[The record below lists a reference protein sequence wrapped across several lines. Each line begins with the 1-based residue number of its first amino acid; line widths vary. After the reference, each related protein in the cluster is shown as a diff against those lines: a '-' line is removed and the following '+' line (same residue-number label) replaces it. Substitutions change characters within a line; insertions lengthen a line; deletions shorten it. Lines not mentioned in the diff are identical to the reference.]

1 MHEKIMYGREQ
12 LDILTSL
19 LEEMS
24 SFLTGDVIAQP
35 CEESKQDNCLLDSI
49 NTNNDII
56 NQCLET
62 ANHIS
67 NVIVGK
73 RG

>member
-12 LDILTSL
+12 LDRLNSL
-19 LEEMS
+19 LEEISM
-24 SFLTGDVIAQP
+24 FLVGDTTTQP
-35 CEESKQDNCLLDSI
+35 CEESKQDNCLLDTI
-49 NTNNDII
+49 DRNNNII

-67 NVIVGK
+67 NVIIGK